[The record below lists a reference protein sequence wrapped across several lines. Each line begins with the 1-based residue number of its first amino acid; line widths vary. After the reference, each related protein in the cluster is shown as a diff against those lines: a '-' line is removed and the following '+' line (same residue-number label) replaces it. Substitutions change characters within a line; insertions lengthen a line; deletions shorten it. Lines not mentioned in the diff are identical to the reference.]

1 MELWAHITIGK
12 HYKRKNRSIIL
23 RYSPT
28 DIGDPRKWFS
38 YQISRKK
45 NEKHFCFS
53 FSGDIEE
60 IFLSSAGGK
69 VRDIF
74 NTHLVQLE
82 MN

>member
-1 MELWAHITIGK
+1 MAFACSTAIFHMELWAHITIGK
-12 HYKRKNRSIIL
+12 HYKHYKR
-23 RYSPT
+23 
-28 DIGDPRKWFS
+28 
-38 YQISRKK
+38 
-45 NEKHFCFS
+45 